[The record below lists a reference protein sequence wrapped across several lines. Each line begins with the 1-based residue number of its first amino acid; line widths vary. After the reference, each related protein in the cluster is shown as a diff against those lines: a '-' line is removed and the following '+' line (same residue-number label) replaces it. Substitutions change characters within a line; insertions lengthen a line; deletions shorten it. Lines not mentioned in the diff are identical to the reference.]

1 MPRRK
6 INIPLDDIKGLKTL
20 IGEGKVQEEI
30 AEYYRKKGIEVDQS
44 TISRRIQDSK
54 QDSRYFSGGR
64 NASS

>member
-44 TISRRIQDSK
+44 TISRRIQELDEERK
-54 QDSRYFSGGR
+54 
-64 NASS
+64 

>member
-44 TISRRIQDSK
+44 TISRRIQGLTLGTI
-54 QDSRYFSGGR
+54 Q
-64 NASS
+64 